1 MTSTNAFTSVLFL
14 ALLGAWTSSSAAQA
28 DPSASAPAVR
38 VEYLHPEK
46 FQDIGEGRYGSDRQR
61 TAHLEMLRKHIQQ
74 RAGRL
79 LPEGQSL
86 AVTITDVDMAGS
98 FEPWRRYYD
107 VRIVRDIYPPRIDLH
122 FQLIDATG
130 DVVKEGERKLRD
142 MTFMTSSAMYRY
154 SNDVL
159 RYEKALLDDWLERD
173 FRRG

>member
-1 MTSTNAFTSVLFL
+1 MTPKNAFTSALFL
-14 ALLGAWTSSSAAQA
+14 ALLGAWTSFSAAQA
-28 DPSASAPAVR
+28 DPSAPTPAVR

-46 FQDIGEGRYGSDRQR
+46 FRDIGQGYYGSNKQR
-61 TAHLEMLRKHIQQ
+61 TAYLETIRKHIQQ

-79 LPEGQSL
+79 LSEGQTL

-98 FEPWRRYYD
+98 FEPWRQYYD
-107 VRIVRDIYPPRIDLH
+107 VRIVRDIYPPSIDLH
-122 FQLIDATG
+122 FQLIDANG

-142 MTFMTSSAMYRY
+142 MTFLMSSTMYR
-154 SNDVL
+154 NDVL